1 MVKSTLRE
9 IRTSLTRYL
18 AIFAIVAL
26 GVGFFSGL
34 KICRDCMVKTA
45 SDYLNAKN
53 YYDYQINSSY
63 GIDDKSIELAE
74 SWDGVAG
81 AEGSIRRDV
90 LVKTADGDVRA
101 FRAISMP
108 ENINELDLVEGRL
121 PENSGECVMDAN
133 NMTGSGHAVGDVITI
148 TDDNDEDRLKDFKVR
163 EFRIV
168 GTVNT
173 PLYMDYQRGFTDI
186 GNGSLSA
193 FFFVDR
199 DAFDT
204 DYYTDMYV
212 KLEKTGEYFGT
223 DVENAIADVLDESKE
238 SAEELSEA
246 VTAERRESE
255 QNKAL
260 EELDEKTQEYEDGVA
275 EFEENKAVAEEEFAR
290 AENEIA
296 NGQKL
301 IDSNLAKAEGGR
313 LEALDAI
320 KELNAR
326 MSEVNGAIERL
337 NSEKQ
342 KAGAGLAKA
351 GEVAV
356 QLVQAKA
363 GVEEKTLQLR
373 QMADEISSQM
383 EKLGEQIVLLEGQI
397 FELGTQIGELGQQKA
412 ALELQIEELRRE
424 AEEETDPVRKEELE
438 KEIAALGE
446 ECAGLAEQISA
457 LEAQKAGLEAQA
469 AELRG
474 TVGQLAAQKAELEK
488 QIALLEEQGAVLDGQ
503 IRGVNEEIQKIKE
516 GIALIDLNLSAAEN
530 GKSQIE
536 GGLTQADDG
545 LKQAE
550 DGIARLG
557 EEQKKLD
564 AGRAELAYQR
574 SEAEARF
581 TEAAQ
586 QLEEVNEVLKEARQK
601 IDDMEKGE
609 SYAVPA
615 TKNMGY
621 SSFSSNS
628 NIVSRIAVVFPVFFF
643 LIAALVCMTT
653 MTRMIDE
660 QRGQVGVLKA
670 LGYSDAAIA
679 GKYLFYSGSAAFLG
693 AVAGFFAGC
702 RIFPVV
708 IWKAYTMMYGF
719 SDDVAYVID
728 VKLGLLSVAAALVCA
743 MGATWAAIS
752 SDFRVAPAEL
762 IRPKTP
768 PAGRRILLER
778 IKPLWNRISFL
789 YKVSIRNI
797 FRDRKRFLMMVIGI
811 SGCTALLI
819 AGAGIG
825 TTVSKIADNQFSEI
839 SLYDYTVM
847 FSGELDEAGRKDFE
861 KKLAETGEAADVMYM
876 YQGEVTLE
884 TGGEDAGVTCIAAPA
899 EDLGRFVDLHS
910 GDEPIAFPAEG
921 EAVIVKRLMRDY
933 GIHEGD
939 EIVIKDGWKKMKV
952 RVSAVADNYINDMIY
967 MSPETYEKG
976 FGEKAGIKAAYV
988 RLGEGADEDAVRA
1001 SATAAA
1007 GCEDVAAVQL
1017 SQDVKDNIGN
1027 MMKSLDAVTIVII
1040 LSAALLA
1047 FIVIYN
1053 LTNINIIERTR
1064 EIATIKVLG
1073 FRPLEVSTYVF
1084 RENLFMTAVAV
1095 VLGVPLGRLL
1105 LGFAIDNIVVKML
1118 CFETKVSTG
1127 DIVQSVVL
1135 TFVFVILV
1143 GLAMQKRLRDVSMT
1157 ESLKSVE

>member
-45 SDYLNAKN
+45 SDYLNDKH

-63 GIDDKSIELAE
+63 GIDDGSIKIAE
-74 SWDGVAG
+74 GWDGVTA

-90 LVKTADGDVRA
+90 LVETGSGDQKA
-101 FRAISMP
+101 LRAISMP
-108 ENINELDLVEGRL
+108 ENINELDLVKGRF
-121 PENSGECVMDAN
+121 PRNSSECLIDAN
-133 NMTGSGHAVGDVITI
+133 NMTGSGFSIGDVITVA
-148 TDDNDEDRLKDFKVR
+148 DDNDEDRLKDFRVR
-163 EFRIV
+163 EFTVV
-168 GTVNT
+168 GSVNT
-173 PLYMDYQRGFTDI
+173 PIYMDYQRGSTDV

-193 FFFVDR
+193 FFFIGK

-212 KLEKTGEYFGT
+212 KIGKTGEYFRS
-223 DVENAIADVLDESKE
+223 DVEDAISDVLEENKA
-238 SAEELSEA
+238 SAEELSET
-246 VTAERRESE
+246 VTAARREE
-255 QNKAL
+255 LQNEAL
-260 EELDEKTQEYEDGVA
+260 EELDEKTKEYEDGVA
-275 EFEENKAVAEEEFAR
+275 EYEENKAMAESEFAK

-296 NGQKL
+296 NGQQL

-320 KELNAR
+320 KGLNAR
-326 MSEVNGAIERL
+326 MAEVNGAIERL
-337 NSEKQ
+337 NAEKQ
-342 KAGAGLAKA
+342 KAGAGLAQA
-351 GEVAV
+351 GEIAV

-363 GVEEKTLQLR
+363 GVEEQTAKLR
-373 QMADEISSQM
+373 QMSEEVSVQIAKLEEQIS
-383 EKLGEQIVLLEGQI
+383 LIGEQIAGIE
-397 FELGTQIGELGQQKA
+397 TQIGELGA
-412 ALELQIEELRRE
+412 QISVLREQIAELRRE
-424 AEEETDPVRKEELE
+424 EEAEEDPVRKEELR
-438 KEIAALGE
+438 KQIAALE
-446 ECAGLAEQISA
+446 EETAGLEKQIEELA
-457 LEAQKAGLEAQA
+457 AQKAGLEAQLTELKGM
-469 AELRG
+469 AE
-474 TVGQLAAQKAELEK
+474 QAAAQKAELEK
-488 QIALLEEQGAVLDGQ
+488 QIEMLGEQAAVLDEQ
-503 IRGVNEEIQKIKE
+503 IRGVDAEIQKIKE
-516 GIALIDLNLSAAEN
+516 GIAVIDMNLAAAEN

-536 GGLTQADDG
+536 GGLVQADKG

-550 DGIARLG
+550 DGIARLA
-557 EEQKKLD
+557 EEQEKLD
-564 AGRAELAYQR
+564 AGRAELASQR
-574 SEAEARF
+574 QEAEARF
-581 TEAAQ
+581 REAAQ
-586 QLEEVNEVLKEARQK
+586 QLEEVSEVLKEARQK
-601 IDDMEKGE
+601 IDDMAEGE

-621 SSFSSNS
+621 SSFNSNS
-628 NIVSRIAVVFPVFFF
+628 DIVSRIAVVFPVFFF

-660 QRGQVGVLKA
+660 QRSQVGVLKA
-670 LGYSDAAIA
+670 LGYSDMAIA

-693 AVAGFFAGC
+693 AVVGFFAGC

-708 IWKAYTMMYGF
+708 IWKAYGMMYGF

-728 VKLGLLSVAAALVCA
+728 VKLGLLSLAAALICS

-752 SDFRVAPAEL
+752 ADFKVAPAEL
-762 IRPKTP
+762 IRPKNP
-768 PAGRRILLER
+768 PAGRRILMEY
-778 IKPLWNRISFL
+778 ITPLWNRISFL

-825 TTVSKIADNQFSEI
+825 TTVSKIADNQFEEI
-839 SLYDYTVM
+839 SKYDYTVM
-847 FSGELDEAGRKDFE
+847 FSRDMDADAQKDFE
-861 KKLAETGEAADVMYM
+861 KTLSETGEPAEVMFM
-876 YQGEVTLE
+876 HQGEVSIE
-884 TGGEDAGVTCIAAPA
+884 TGADDADVTCIAAPA
-899 EDLGRFVDLHS
+899 GDFGRFVDLHS

-921 EAVIVKRLMRDY
+921 EVVIVKRLMRDY
-933 GIHEGD
+933 GIQAGD

-967 MSPETYEKG
+967 MSPETYEQG

-988 RLGEGADEDAVRA
+988 KLGEGADEDAVRA

-1007 GCEDVAAVQL
+1007 GSDDVAAVQL
-1017 SQDVKDNIGN
+1017 SQDVRDNVNN

-1053 LTNINIIERTR
+1053 LTNINITERTR

-1095 VLGVPLGRLL
+1095 IVGVPLGRMLL
-1105 LGFAIDNIVVKML
+1105 NFAIDNIVVKML
-1118 CFETKVSTG
+1118 CFETKVSGG
-1127 DIVQSVVL
+1127 DIAEAVIL
-1135 TFVFVILV
+1135 TFVFAILV

>member
-26 GVGFFSGL
+26 GVGFFCGL

-45 SDYLNAKN
+45 SDYLNDKH

-63 GIDDKSIELAE
+63 GIDDKSIETAE

-90 LVKTADGDVRA
+90 LVSTAGGDVKA
-101 FRAISMP
+101 LRAISMP
-108 ENINELDLVEGRL
+108 EDINRLDLVEGRL
-121 PENSGECVMDAN
+121 PERSDECVMDAN
-133 NMTGSGHAVGDVITI
+133 NMTGSGYAVGDTITI

-204 DYYTDMYV
+204 EYYTDMYV
-212 KLEKTGEYFGT
+212 KLEKTGEYFST
-223 DVENAIADVLDESKE
+223 DVENAISDVLDENKE
-238 SAEELSEA
+238 SAEELSET
-246 VTAERRESE
+246 VTAERRGTE
-255 QNKAL
+255 QKKAR

-275 EFEENKAVAEEEFAR
+275 EFEENKATAEAEFAK

-296 NGQKL
+296 NGQQQ

-320 KELNAR
+320 KDLNVR
-326 MSEVNGAIERL
+326 MSGVDGAIERL
-337 NSEKQ
+337 NAEKK
-342 KAGAGLAKA
+342 KAGEQLAKA
-351 GEVAV
+351 DETAA
-356 QLVQAKA
+356 QLAQAKA
-363 GVEEKTLQLR
+363 GVEAQTAQLR
-373 QMADEISSQM
+373 QMSDEISGKL
-383 EKLGEQIVLLEGQI
+383 EELGEQIVLIEGQI
-397 FELGTQIGELGQQKA
+397 FDLAAQIGDLGQQKA
-412 ALELQIEELRRE
+412 LLEGRIAELRQE
-424 AEEETDPVRKEELE
+424 AEHEEDPARKEELE
-438 KEIAALGE
+438 KEIAALE
-446 ECAGLAEQISA
+446 EEAAGLAEQISA
-457 LEAQKAGLEAQA
+457 LEAQKTGLEEKA

-474 TVGQLAAQKAELEK
+474 TAEQLVAQKAEIEK
-488 QIALLEEQGAVLDGQ
+488 QIALLEAKAAELDEQ
-503 IRGVNEEIQKIKE
+503 IRGVDEGIRKIKD
-516 GIALIDLNLSAAEN
+516 GMVLIDSNLAAAED

-536 GGLTQADDG
+536 SGLVQADDG
-545 LKQAE
+545 LRQAE
-550 DGIARLG
+550 QGIARLG

-564 AGRAELAYQR
+564 AGRAELAERR
-574 SEAEARF
+574 SEAEAKF
-581 TEAAQ
+581 AEAEQ
-586 QLEEVNEVLKEARQK
+586 ELEDVREVLLEARQK

-609 SYAVPA
+609 SYAVPS
-615 TKNMGY
+615 TKNAGY
-621 SSFSSNS
+621 STFDSNS
-628 NIVSRIAVVFPVFFF
+628 GIVSRVAVVFPVFFF
-643 LIAALVCMTT
+643 LIAALVVMTT

-719 SDDVAYVID
+719 SDDIAYVID
-728 VKLGLLSVAAALVCA
+728 VKLGLMSVAAAMICA

-752 SDFRVAPAEL
+752 PDFKAAPAEL
-762 IRPKTP
+762 IRPKNP

-778 IKPLWNRISFL
+778 IGPLWDRISFL

-825 TTVSKIADNQFSEI
+825 TTVSKIADNQFEEI

-847 FSGELDEAGRKDFE
+847 FSEDMDAAAQKDFKRKLDEAG
-861 KKLAETGEAADVMYM
+861 GGADVLFMH
-876 YQGEVTLE
+876 QSEVTID
-884 TGGEDAGVTCIAAPA
+884 TGAEDAGVTCIAAPA
-899 EDLGRFVDLHS
+899 EDFGRFVDLHR
-910 GDEPIAFPAEG
+910 GDEPIAFPSEG
-921 EAVIVKRLMRDY
+921 EVVIVKRLMRDY
-933 GIHEGD
+933 GIQPGD
-939 EIVIKDGWKKMKV
+939 GIVIKDGFRKMKV

-967 MSPETYEKG
+967 MSPETYEQG
-976 FGEKAGIKAAYV
+976 FGEKAGIRAAYV
-988 RLGEGADEDAVRA
+988 KLAGGAGEDAVRA

-1007 GCEDVAAVQL
+1007 GCDDVAAVQL
-1017 SQDVKDNIGN
+1017 SQDVRDSIGS
-1027 MMKSLDAVTIVII
+1027 MMKSLDAVTVVII

-1084 RENLFMTAVAV
+1084 RENLFMTAAAV
-1095 VLGVPLGRLL
+1095 LLGVPLGRLL

-1127 DIVQSVVL
+1127 DIIQSVVL
-1135 TFVFVILV
+1135 TFVFVLLV